1 MEMVDV
7 LIIGAGPAGLT
18 AALYALRAGL
28 RVTILEKSIYGGQV
42 SITDVVENYPGIES
56 ISGIELAKS
65 MYEQVTKLCC
75 KIIFE
80 TARAVELNSD
90 VKKVRTASKELEA
103 KTLIIANGLKRRT
116 LGCKGEEEFSGRGVS
131 YCATCDGNLYKDKDV
146 IIVGGGNTALEDAL
160 YLSNICKSVKL
171 VVRKNLFR
179 GEKYL
184 IDSVHK
190 KDNIECL
197 MESKIAEIKGERAV
211 KSVVI
216 RTGADKIKE
225 LEVSGVFI
233 AIGYE
238 PDNKIYEGQLDL
250 DKNGYFISN
259 EECKTNIEGVY
270 VAGDCRLKP
279 LRQIVTAVSD
289 GAIAGTDAIRFV
301 LSKN

>member
-1 MEMVDV
+1 MSLWSRTSSDGYQMP
-7 LIIGAGPAGLT
+7 LH
-18 AALYALRAGL
+18 R
-28 RVTILEKSIYGGQV
+28 
-42 SITDVVENYPGIES
+42 
-56 ISGIELAKS
+56 
-65 MYEQVTKLCC
+65 
-75 KIIFE
+75 FE
-80 TARAVELNSD
+80 T
-90 VKKVRTASKELEA
+90 
-103 KTLIIANGLKRRT
+103 IQYIPI
-116 LGCKGEEEFSGRGVS
+116 KGEEEFSGRGVS

-171 VVRKNLFR
+171 VVRKNFFR

-197 MESKIAEIKGERAV
+197 MESKVEEIKGEKNV
-211 KSVVI
+211 KSAVI
-216 RTGADKIKE
+216 RTSDDKTIE
-225 LEVSGVFI
+225 LEISGIFI

-259 EECKTNIEGVY
+259 EECKTNVKGVF
-270 VAGDCRLKP
+270 VAGDCRLKS

-289 GAIAGTDAIRFV
+289 GAIAGTEAIRFV
-301 LSKN
+301 LSKS